1 MRNEGE
7 SFHKILYKKFP
18 SPKRADLMQ
27 PDVLHYIPRNRMTV
41 HFYMTDR
48 LLHISLRKNSYW
60 QYNVQTFRFFF
71 FLIMNFHKRYTYQLY
86 MMFSKKCK
94 LSWDL
99 SATYSQK
106 NNLYMQLQC
115 KIHMPDILI
124 VLVLIK
130 VIINI
135 I

>member
-1 MRNEGE
+1 MGFNENI
-7 SFHKILYKKFP
+7 SNFKLRTYILLTSENWENYI
-18 SPKRADLMQ
+18 RLMCK
-27 PDVLHYIPRNRMTV
+27 
-41 HFYMTDR
+41 
-48 LLHISLRKNSYW
+48 LL
-60 QYNVQTFRFFF
+60 VFFF

-106 NNLYMQLQC
+106 NNLYMKLQC